1 MQYEKLSRRAIIC
14 IFISELIE
22 IIVKYII
29 LMLILYIPFKI
40 VPEIISIILL
50 ILIIKDI
57 LYLIIWPIL
66 KYERYRLL
74 ITENSIEIKNGF
86 LFVEI
91 NIVPIERIHKITIKK
106 SPIDKLFRL
115 SKVILTTAGGDITI
129 KFLGDEKVEE
139 ISVILK
145 DKINEISREEKLNQ
159 EHLF

>member
-115 SKVILTTAGGDITI
+115 SKVILTTAGGDIII
-129 KFLGDEKVEE
+129 KFLSDEKVEE

-145 DKINEISREEKLNQ
+145 DKINEISREEKLNE

>member
-1 MQYEKLSRRAIIC
+1 MQYEKLSRRAITC

-129 KFLGDEKVEE
+129 KFLSDEKVEE

>member
-145 DKINEISREEKLNQ
+145 DKINEISREEKLNE